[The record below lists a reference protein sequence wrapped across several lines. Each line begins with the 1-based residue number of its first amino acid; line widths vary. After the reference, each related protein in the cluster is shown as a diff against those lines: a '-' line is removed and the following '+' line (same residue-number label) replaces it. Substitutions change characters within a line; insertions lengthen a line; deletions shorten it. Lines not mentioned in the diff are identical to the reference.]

1 MKQRGLQPDKRRLI
15 MSQQKYADLKIKVD
29 DEGFLE
35 NPDDWNEKVACALA
49 EKEGVEELTKD
60 RMEIIKFLRGHYRK
74 YNFFPILRSVCKN
87 VHQPRE
93 CVREQFMDPLTA
105 WKVAGLPKPN
115 AQVIGYLRG
124 EGGVV

>member
-1 MKQRGLQPDKRRLI
+1 MPVLTYSG
-15 MSQQKYADLKIKVD
+15 LKINVD

-49 EKEGVEELTKD
+49 EKEGVEELTSD
-60 RMEIIKFLRGHYRK
+60 RLEIISFLREHYKK
-74 YNFFPILRSVCKN
+74 YNFFPILSSICKN

-93 CVREQFMDPLTA
+93 CVNEEFMSPLTA

-115 AQVIGYLRG
+115 RQVVGYLRG